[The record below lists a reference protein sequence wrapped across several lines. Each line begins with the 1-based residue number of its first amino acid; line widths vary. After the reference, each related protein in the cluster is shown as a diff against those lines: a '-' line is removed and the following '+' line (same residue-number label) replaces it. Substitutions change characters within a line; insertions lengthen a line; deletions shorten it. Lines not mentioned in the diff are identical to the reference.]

1 MPATE
6 ISGCMRDADIVSL
19 FITALIGDAYLAEK
33 ILDALPLGG
42 VPLREVLQHSD
53 LRLEVRGQLLPHVV
67 GRVLPVEEQRC
78 HEI

>member
-1 MPATE
+1 MQLK
-6 ISGCMRDADIVSL
+6 SQDVSVMRTSIRYPL
-19 FITALIGDAYLAEK
+19 CRIGDAYLAEK

-67 GRVLPVEEQRC
+67 GRVLPVEEP
-78 HEI
+78 